1 MSVGG
6 VVTRGWG
13 GAVFGWANCCS
24 WVAVYA
30 YRLVDGDVAPAL
42 GVKEGM
48 GEGSG
53 LLSFLLRMVMMLRII
68 TIWATW
74 HVRRRRLRALAGGG
88 DGASTCCWRC
98 RLRVV
103 RCVWA
108 ADGNGECGGK

>member
-1 MSVGG
+1 MSGWYALSVGS

-30 YRLVDGDVAPAL
+30 CCLADGDVAPAL

-53 LLSFLLRMVMMLRII
+53 LLSFLLRMVMMLRIV
-68 TIWATW
+68 TFWATW
-74 HVRRRRLRALAGGG
+74 HVR
-88 DGASTCCWRC
+88 
-98 RLRVV
+98 
-103 RCVWA
+103 
-108 ADGNGECGGK
+108 